1 MLYIWLLFISC
12 TGTWVVEIV
21 VDPVNNLIYFGYTG
35 IHTMNPDGT
44 NITTLIAPIPTD
56 DLDSL
61 RMSEFVIDPA
71 QR

>member
-1 MLYIWLLFISC
+1 M
-12 TGTWVVEIV
+12 EIV
-21 VDPVNNLIYFGYTG
+21 ADPVNNLLYFGYIG

-44 NITTLIAPIPTD
+44 NITTLISPIAPD